1 MASKQNLNTY
11 NGTDYSKSLDSYF
24 FDGQIRKAIIQ
35 FGAIFSE
42 LQVKIGKNDFNSQ
55 TDLITVP
62 VKIGSSDRVVA
73 AIMAGNTQNKPIRL
87 PAMAVQ
93 MVGMD
98 LAFDY
103 VKGSN
108 QVNRNVHFPI
118 GSDLPND
125 GKVIYTYM
133 PFPYFLKMELAILAS
148 NEHQHQQMLE
158 QILLLF
164 NPDLQLQISDGF
176 ADWTKITHVELDGVS
191 LETAYPSESERRII
205 STTLSFNMLCY
216 LSPAMNVKENYI
228 KKIKLRI
235 ASIGTGTTFDDFALN
250 DVPGTP
256 EEYQTI
262 IDVDELGIPPR

>member
-1 MASKQNLNTY
+1 MAKQNLNTY
-11 NGTDYSKSLDSYF
+11 KDTDYSKSLDSYF

-42 LQVKIGKNDFNSQ
+42 LQVRIGKNDFNSQ

-62 VKIGSSDRVVA
+62 VKVGSADRVVS
-73 AIMAGNTQNKPIRL
+73 AIMAGNTQNKSIRL

-98 LAFDY
+98 MAFDY
-103 VKGSN
+103 IKGSN
-108 QVNRNVHFPI
+108 QVNRNTHFPV
-118 GSDLPND
+118 GSDLPNS

-133 PFPYFLKMELAILAS
+133 PFPYFLKMELALLAS

-176 ADWTKITHVELDGVS
+176 ADWTKITHVELENIS
-191 LETAYPSESERRII
+191 LDTAYPAESERRVV
-205 STTLSFNMLCY
+205 SSTLSFNMLCY

-235 ASIGTGTTFDDFALN
+235 ASIGAGDSFDDFALN
-250 DVPGTP
+250 DVPGAP

-262 IDVDELGIPPR
+262 IDVDTLNMPPK